1 MRTRQ
6 VRPEKKEF
14 EYELNITVE
23 QDKLKESDFIQFEFT
38 TTKEFMNFQYK
49 VVVYD
54 KVDLE
59 KNKIEFNVEGLSA
72 PIISLSQSG
81 NANYKYKLYDFNKKE
96 YELTLLN
103 HEKRKNLYK
112 FKVMRGKVKILKAPA
127 SNKFIK
133 VTADTEL
140 K

>member
-1 MRTRQ
+1 MRTKQ

-14 EYELNITVE
+14 EYELMIT
-23 QDKLKESDFIQFEFT
+23 KEHDDMLEKNYVKFEFV

-49 VVVYD
+49 VVVYE
-54 KVDLE
+54 KVDMA

-72 PIISLSQSG
+72 PILSLSQAGIAS
-81 NANYKYKLYDFNKKE
+81 YVYKLYDYNSKE
-96 YELTLLN
+96 YELVLFN

-112 FKVMRGKVKILKAPA
+112 FKVMKHNIKILKAPA

-133 VTADTEL
+133 VNID
-140 K
+140 